1 MQESPRQHGTGQQFP
16 ETGEGREKIRDWI
29 DAVNIQVQSE
39 GNHGEQGGN
48 GKKIEPFFPGQPKKE
63 RPDDIKLF
71 LDPQTPEMQK
81 RFGFSCL
88 VEIAAFEPE
97 QDIGNEP
104 GTPGNMFAQ
113 LGILTVQHEINGKK
127 TVAEQK
133 QCPERETGD
142 QNCNQDRINAADASA
157 VKLPERKRAIF
168 KLRKNNGRNQKTG
181 NDEKNIDADET
192 ATYDFGK
199 SVKEKYREHGQS
211 PETVNIGAIT
221 GRFGMRLF
229 GRCGRR

>member
-1 MQESPRQHGTGQQFP
+1 MLLLTS
-16 ETGEGREKIRDWI
+16 D
-29 DAVNIQVQSE
+29 D
-39 GNHGEQGGN
+39 GEQGGN
-48 GKKIEPFFPGQPKKE
+48 GKKIEPFFPGQPKKK

-81 RFGFSCL
+81 RFGFGCL

-168 KLRKNNGRNQKTG
+168 KLRKNNGRNQKAG
-181 NDEKNIDADET
+181 NDEKDINPDKPTLQIFRKRMKKKNSKNSQCT
-192 ATYDFGK
+192 
-199 SVKEKYREHGQS
+199 QS
-211 PETVNIGAIT
+211 INVMAIN
-221 GRFGMRLF
+221 
-229 GRCGRR
+229 

>member
-1 MQESPRQHGTGQQFP
+1 M
-16 ETGEGREKIRDWI
+16 
-29 DAVNIQVQSE
+29 
-39 GNHGEQGGN
+39 
-48 GKKIEPFFPGQPKKE
+48 
-63 RPDDIKLF
+63 
-71 LDPQTPEMQK
+71 
-81 RFGFSCL
+81 
-88 VEIAAFEPE
+88 
-97 QDIGNEP
+97 
-104 GTPGNMFAQ
+104 
-113 LGILTVQHEINGKK
+113 
-127 TVAEQK
+127 AEQK

-157 VKLPERKRAIF
+157 IKLPERKRAIF

-199 SVKEKYREHGQS
+199 SVKEKHREHGQS

-221 GRFGMRLF
+221 ERFGMRLF